1 MNLLTWVCGLALI
14 KDGPGDEQQKY
25 DVLNA
30 ILDPQVGV
38 FMINEYGYGHSNEKS
53 YELVDPVH
61 LEELGVGNPAAML
74 VRTKF
79 FDEMPNAV
87 REKVNAMFE
96 QVKAGL

>member
-1 MNLLTWVCGLALI
+1 
-14 KDGPGDEQQKY
+14 
-25 DVLNA
+25 
-30 ILDPQVGV
+30 
-38 FMINEYGYGHSNEKS
+38 
-53 YELVDPVH
+53 
-61 LEELGVGNPAAML
+61 ML